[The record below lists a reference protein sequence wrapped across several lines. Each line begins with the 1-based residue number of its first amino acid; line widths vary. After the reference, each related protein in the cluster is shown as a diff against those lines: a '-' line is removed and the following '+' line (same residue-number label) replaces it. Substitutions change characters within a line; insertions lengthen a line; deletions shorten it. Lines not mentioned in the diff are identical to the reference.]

1 MAAVLLT
8 GFQATSWIDPNPA
21 AELMQMIDAE
31 RQAFAPAIVHPIILP
46 VDFEAAP
53 RELAAAVDCHAPE
66 AIISFGVS
74 CSRDMICV
82 ERVGLNLD
90 DSSSPDNAGV
100 RRQGS
105 RIVEDGPVGYWST
118 LDVDRT
124 VAALQAGDL
133 RAVASGYAGGH
144 LCNHTLYT
152 TLRLLAT
159 TQRSHI
165 RAGFVHV
172 PPAPDQLQPDWPIF
186 EGMTTR
192 QLFEAAQIIVACCDL
207 SAGPTG

>member
-1 MAAVLLT
+1 MATVLLT
-8 GFQATSWIDPNPA
+8 GFEASSWIDPNPT
-21 AELMQMIDAE
+21 AELMQMIDAD
-31 RQAFAPAIVHPIILP
+31 RQAFAPATVHPIILP

-53 RELAAAVDCHAPE
+53 RMLVAAVDRYAPE
-66 AIISFGVS
+66 TIISFGAS
-74 CSRDMICV
+74 SSRDMICV

-90 DSSSPDNAGV
+90 DSSTPDNAGV

-118 LDVDRT
+118 LDVDRI
-124 VAALQAGDL
+124 VAALQAGDC

-152 TLRLLAT
+152 SLHLLAT

-172 PPAPDQLQPDWPIF
+172 PPAPDQLQPDWPIP

-192 QLFEAAQIIVACCDL
+192 QLFEAAQIVVACCGL
-207 SAGPTG
+207 QAGPDG